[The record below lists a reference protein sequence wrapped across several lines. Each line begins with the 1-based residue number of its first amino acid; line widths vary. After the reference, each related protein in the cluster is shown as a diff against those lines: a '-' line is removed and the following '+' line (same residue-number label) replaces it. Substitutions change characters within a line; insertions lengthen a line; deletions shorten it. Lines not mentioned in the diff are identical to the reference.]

1 MGYDYALVHLK
12 YTVPPALALT
22 LLYRPLLTRLDVYK
36 ILFLIAVVSTIPWD
50 SYLIRTRVWTYP
62 AHVIL
67 GPTLFDIPAEELF
80 FFVIQTYNTSL
91 LYLLLSKPVF
101 FPVYLRAEGGKS
113 NALQGRKPSWRKY
126 QWTGQAVLALG
137 IGLSL
142 RMVQVGGRGTYIGL
156 IILWA
161 FPFLL
166 LLWSL
171 AYQFILAIPRSSS
184 TWPIVVPTLYLWI
197 VDTLALRRGTWV
209 IEAGTKLGI
218 HLWPGLEIEEAFFF
232 LVTNTLIVFG
242 LIAFDNALTILYTCQ
257 ESFPVVAAL
266 PSPAL
271 LVRALLKPASTY
283 DESYIHALQEAVD
296 RLRRKSRSFY
306 LASGTFQ
313 GRLRIDLILLYSFCR
328 VADDLIDNASD
339 CKEAREWI
347 RKLRMYLDLSY
358 KGSEEGTLLQ
368 DYVEIKFP
376 PEAQSALRFL
386 PTSYLSSKPLYDML
400 DGFEMDLAFTSV
412 DNDPSRYPI
421 QTVSDLDLYGERVA
435 GTVAHSILE
444 MVFHHLPTGAPGTT
458 RQRLIEA
465 GSRMGVALQYVNISR
480 DIAVDAQIQ
489 RVYIPVDWLGEKELT
504 PAAVIKNPQDAVHSR
519 PSSTP
524 KLSAMDEK
532 ARQKTAVVIGAGVGG
547 VATAARLAKAGYQVT
562 VVEKNDF
569 TGGRCSLIEH
579 NGFRFD
585 QGPSLLLLP
594 NLFAEAFHDLG
605 TSLEAEGVHLLKC
618 EPNYNLWFGD
628 GHSFELSTDLARMK
642 REIEKWE
649 GKDGFER
656 YLRFLQEAHRHYE
669 LSVTHVLKRNFTTL
683 LSMARW
689 SFLKHLLELHPF
701 ESIYSRASKYF
712 WTERLR
718 RVFTFG
724 SMYMGMSPFDAPG
737 TYSLLQYTELA
748 EGIWYPEG
756 GFHKVVDA
764 LVKVGQ
770 RLGVEYRLSTPV
782 SHIALSPDQR
792 RATGVVLASGETLHA
807 DVVVNNSDLVYAYNN
822 LLPQTPYARS
832 LTRKPASCSSISFY
846 WSLSCTV
853 PELRAH
859 NIFLADSYRTSFD
872 SIFKHQQIPAE
883 PSFYVNVPSRIDAS
897 AAPPGHDAVVVLVPV
912 GHLVSTTPST
922 SSTST
927 SGQDWQRMRALAR
940 ATVLD
945 TIRARTGADLAPL
958 IRHERVN
965 DPAAW
970 RDAFNLDRGAILGLS
985 HDFFN
990 VLSFRPKTRHPSIR
1004 GLYFV
1009 GASTHPGTGVPICLA
1024 GSKVTVEQVVGDGG
1038 GEPVVWGHGGTGKK
1052 REREGID
1059 RVEGGGASWAQVLVL
1074 LLAALVAV
1082 ALGTGLG
1089 DAEGKGLGGLM
1100 VGREDA
1106 GSLRCGMYVGTR
1118 C

>member
-62 AHVIL
+62 AYVIL

-242 LIAFDNALTILYTCQ
+242 LIAFDNALTILYTW
-257 ESFPVVAAL
+257 
-266 PSPAL
+266 
-271 LVRALLKPASTY
+271 
-283 DESYIHALQEAVD
+283 
-296 RLRRKSRSFY
+296 
-306 LASGTFQ
+306 
-313 GRLRIDLILLYSFCR
+313 RLRIDLILLYSFCR

-386 PTSYLSSKPLYDML
+386 PTSYLS
-400 DGFEMDLAFTSV
+400 
-412 DNDPSRYPI
+412 R
-421 QTVSDLDLYGERVA
+421 
-435 GTVAHSILE
+435 
-444 MVFHHLPTGAPGTT
+444 
-458 RQRLIEA
+458 
-465 GSRMGVALQYVNISR
+465 SRMGVALQYVNISR

-642 REIEKWE
+642 REIERWE

-770 RLGVEYRLSTPV
+770 KLGVEYRLSTPV

-846 WSLSCTV
+846 WSLSRTV

-922 SSTST
+922 SSAST
-927 SGQDWQRMRALAR
+927 AAGQDWQRMRALAR

-1038 GEPVVWGHGGTGKK
+1038 GEAVVWGHGGTGKK

-1059 RVEGGGASWAQVLVL
+1059 RVEGG
-1074 LLAALVAV
+1074 
-1082 ALGTGLG
+1082 
-1089 DAEGKGLGGLM
+1089 
-1100 VGREDA
+1100 
-1106 GSLRCGMYVGTR
+1106 TR